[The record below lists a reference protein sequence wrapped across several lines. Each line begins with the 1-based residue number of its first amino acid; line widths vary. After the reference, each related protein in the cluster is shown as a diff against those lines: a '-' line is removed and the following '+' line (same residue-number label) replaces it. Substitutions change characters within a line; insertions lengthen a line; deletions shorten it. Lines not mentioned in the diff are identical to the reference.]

1 MGQPL
6 SIVIT
11 VLGTSGRFQTLERA
25 CVGYLLQLDDQN
37 IWLDAGGGT
46 WRNLQ
51 QKIDYTDLNGI
62 LLTHGHPDHTIDALQ
77 AYHARQYGQQEPL
90 ERIPMWAPQET
101 IDRLSGFA
109 KGIDDAFDLKA
120 ITAADVLT
128 IGGARITFVDMAHPE
143 PTLGV
148 RVEKDGATAAFSSDT
163 GDTAD
168 FGALAAGVDLFVCE
182 ATSQDSDPLWEGHL
196 RASQAGAIAAR
207 VGVKRLVLTHLPNR
221 RDLAVSLDEARAG
234 AGDTD
239 IDIELAADG
248 MRLEIG

>member
-1 MGQPL
+1 L
-6 SIVIT
+6 SFTVT

-25 CVGYLLQLDDQN
+25 CVGYLLQIEEES

-51 QKIDYTDLNGI
+51 QSIDYPDLTGVI
-62 LLTHGHPDHTIDALQ
+62 LTHGHPDHTIDVLQ
-77 AYHARQYGQQEPL
+77 AYHARQYGQEDPL
-90 ERIPMWAPQET
+90 DSIPLWAPQET
-101 IDRLSGFA
+101 LDRLSGFA
-109 KGIDDAFDLKA
+109 KGIDESFDLKD
-120 ITAADVLT
+120 ISSEDVLT
-128 IGGARITFVDMAHPE
+128 IAGARTTFVDMAHPE

-148 RVEKDGATAAFSSDT
+148 RVERDGAAVAFSSDT
-163 GDTAD
+163 GEAAD
-168 FGALAAGVDLFVCE
+168 FETLAGGVDLFVCE
-182 ATSQDSDPLWEGHL
+182 ATSQDSDVLWEGHL

-207 VGVKRLVLTHLPNR
+207 IGVKKLVLTHLPNR